1 MATDCER
8 DDWAATEGAVTSGPI
23 AYSVDRTIHRVTVLV
38 SSQPN
43 LDDFTAFLNRLL
55 TDPNFHA
62 GDDFLWDRQAAKA
75 LPALDYVENA
85 TRLVRENR
93 QRIGAGRVAFVVS
106 AHSPAHFGMGRMTQI
121 MSDRGD
127 AFRVFTDMNEAIAWL
142 DEGRATKAEKKL

>member
-1 MATDCER
+1 MA
-8 DDWAATEGAVTSGPI
+8 EGVPI
-23 AYSVDRTIHRVTVLV
+23 AYSIDRATQRVTVLV

-43 LDDFTAFLNRLL
+43 FDDFTAFLNRLL
-55 TDPNFHA
+55 TDPSFRA
-62 GDDFLWDRQAAKA
+62 GDDLLWDRQATKE

-85 TRLVRENR
+85 TRVVRENR

-127 AFRVFTDMNEAIAWL
+127 EFRVFTDMNKAIAWL
-142 DEGRATKAEKKL
+142 DEGRATKPEKKW